1 MEQSILAS
9 DLRVIVR
16 LMTARQLNTEA
27 MLSAAGIDAA
37 LLTDP
42 RARVSAASLGHV
54 ITQLVQAL
62 PGTNLGLDLARF
74 HRITDT
80 HVLGIT
86 AIASETGIEAL
97 RRLSR
102 YQALVATVEP
112 LTIIEQRDHIVIK
125 KPLCKTPM
133 PSMSFR
139 FFCSQCYSGASAI
152 SPAISETLSVSLSLA
167 RLMGP
172 NLPIGKALEPP

>member
-54 ITQLVQAL
+54 ITQLFRRCQEPTWVWIWRAFTGSPTPMYWAL
-62 PGTNLGLDLARF
+62 PL
-74 HRITDT
+74 
-80 HVLGIT
+80 
-86 AIASETGIEAL
+86 SPP
-97 RRLSR
+97 RRVSKHC
-102 YQALVATVEP
+102 VA
-112 LTIIEQRDHIVIK
+112 
-125 KPLCKTPM
+125 
-133 PSMSFR
+133 
-139 FFCSQCYSGASAI
+139 
-152 SPAISETLSVSLSLA
+152 
-167 RLMGP
+167 
-172 NLPIGKALEPP
+172 